1 MLTLLSINLVLVV
14 LAVVL
19 LLVLLMKKP
28 EAAFTDRVRMEVD
41 RLSVALRE
49 ESRLDRDEGAVSGR
63 QLREEMMTGIRA
75 LGESLTTQITGDG
88 KQQLDHLQTFST
100 ALTDSSERGEQRLAE
115 MRGTLDERLLAAAE
129 GQRTSSAEVRGGVQ
143 VALTELRESSSMQI
157 EALRTNLDQRLA
169 KADEAAQFG
178 DTQTRQELQTAL
190 KSFSELLAKQLQ
202 DLAHVLKQQLS
213 DLTATN
219 EAKLEHIRVTVDE
232 KLHQT
237 LEQRLGESF
246 RLVSERLEQ
255 VHTGLGEMKSL
266 AVGVGDLKKVL
277 TNIKTRGTWGEV
289 QLGTLLEQMLTVD
302 QFARNV
308 APTPRSTER
317 VEFAVKLPGR
327 DHDGTPV
334 WLPIDS
340 KFPQEEFQRL
350 GEAQERGD
358 AEGIEAAFR
367 AVEVQVKAEA
377 RKIREK
383 YLHPPN
389 TTDFG
394 IMFLPTEGL
403 FAEVLRRPGLAESI
417 QRDFRVVISGP
428 TTLAALLSS
437 LQMGF
442 RTLAIEKR
450 SSEVWNVLGA
460 VKTEFGKFG
469 EALEK
474 VKKKLSEASSSID
487 AAETRHRVVAGKL
500 RKAEELP
507 AAEAAQILS
516 LDGVL
521 DEVPAIAVPPTE
533 S

>member
-1 MLTLLSINLVLVV
+1 MMPLLLTTLILAVVAVALL
-14 LAVVL
+14 VVL
-19 LLVLLMKKP
+19 LLRRP
-28 EAAFTDRVRMEVD
+28 DAAFADRVRLEVD
-41 RLSVALRE
+41 RLSAASRE
-49 ESRLDRDEGAVSGR
+49 ESRLS
-63 QLREEMMTGIRA
+63 REEVAANSRETR
-75 LGESLTTQITGDG
+75 GE
-88 KQQLDHLQTFST
+88 LQT
-100 ALTDSSERGEQRLAE
+100 ALKEFGDSSNG
-115 MRGTLDERLLAAAE
+115 
-129 GQRTSSAEVRGGVQ
+129 
-143 VALTELRESSSMQI
+143 QI

-169 KADEAAQFG
+169 QAAEAAQFG
-178 DTQTRQELQTAL
+178 DTQTRQELQSAL
-190 KSFSELLAKQLQ
+190 KLFSELLASQLQ
-202 DLAHVLKQQLS
+202 DLSHVLKQQLA
-213 DLTATN
+213 DLTVKN
-219 EAKLEHIRVTVDE
+219 EAKLEAMRTTVETKLTQVQNDNETKLERIRLTVDE
-232 KLHQT
+232 KLHET
-237 LEQRLGESF
+237 LEKRLGESF

-277 TNIKTRGTWGEV
+277 ANIKTRGTWGEV
-289 QLGTLLEQMLTVD
+289 QLGTLLEQMLTAD

-327 DHDGTPV
+327 DHDGAPV

-350 GEAQERGD
+350 GEAQEQGNLE
-358 AEGIEAAFR
+358 AIESAAR
-367 AVEVQVKAEA
+367 AIEVQVKAEA

-383 YLHPPN
+383 YLHPPH

-403 FAEVLRRPGLAESI
+403 FAEVLRRPGLAETI

-474 VKKKLSEASSSID
+474 VKKKLNEASSSIES
-487 AAETRHRVVAGKL
+487 AETRHRVVAAKL

-507 AAEAAQILS
+507 PADAAQILS
-516 LDGVL
+516 LEGML
-521 DEVPAIAVPPTE
+521 DEVRTAAEPEDNP
-533 S
+533 